1 LGYLGWRGD
10 SGRLLLAV
18 QMRTGVANMA
28 GVATVFGY
36 LALSAGKTGL
46 ASPSDRLAFA
56 GAGGGYVLAAGLLG
70 PLFEGAAFAPVR
82 SWLDSGEP
90 PTRQQT
96 RALLAQPLWQA
107 GLNFGYWLVAATVLG
122 VISATVVGGS
132 ADDVSR
138 VVSALVLAGLMS
150 YGLAFLLVERRL
162 RPVYAMALPEVP
174 PETGAALATRRLG
187 IRQRLLLSWAVG
199 SGIALLG
206 IAAEPLSHVP
216 GRSLTVTHP
225 AFYLA
230 VVGLVAGM
238 VLTFVAAASV
248 ADPLTRVEEAMRRV
262 ADGDLEAR
270 VRVDDAGEIGVL
282 QTGFNTMV
290 AGMRERERLD
300 DLFGRYVGVEV
311 ARQAVERGVGL
322 HAEIRDISAL
332 FVDVI
337 GSTRLALTRPPD
349 EIVDDLNA
357 LFAAVV
363 EVVKAEGGWVN
374 KFEGD
379 AALCVFGAP
388 GDQMD
393 HAARALRSARALRA
407 RLVDLAFERPDLD
420 TGIGVSSGPAVAGNV
435 GAAERYEY
443 TIIGDP
449 VNEAARLSDLAKTH
463 TGRVLASEATVIS
476 ALGTAGKWCRR
487 GEEVLR
493 GRNLPTVLYE
503 PA

>member
-1 LGYLGWRGD
+1 
-10 SGRLLLAV
+10 
-18 QMRTGVANMA
+18 
-28 GVATVFGY
+28 
-36 LALSAGKTGL
+36 
-46 ASPSDRLAFA
+46 
-56 GAGGGYVLAAGLLG
+56 
-70 PLFEGAAFAPVR
+70 
-82 SWLDSGEP
+82 
-90 PTRQQT
+90 
-96 RALLAQPLWQA
+96 
-107 GLNFGYWLVAATVLG
+107 
-122 VISATVVGGS
+122 
-132 ADDVSR
+132 
-138 VVSALVLAGLMS
+138 
-150 YGLAFLLVERRL
+150 
-162 RPVYAMALPEVP
+162 
-174 PETGAALATRRLG
+174 
-187 IRQRLLLSWAVG
+187 
-199 SGIALLG
+199 
-206 IAAEPLSHVP
+206 
-216 GRSLTVTHP
+216 
-225 AFYLA
+225 
-230 VVGLVAGM
+230 
-238 VLTFVAAASV
+238 
-248 ADPLTRVEEAMRRV
+248 
-262 ADGDLEAR
+262 
-270 VRVDDAGEIGVL
+270 
-282 QTGFNTMV
+282 
-290 AGMRERERLD
+290 
-300 DLFGRYVGVEV
+300 
-311 ARQAVERGVGL
+311 VGL
-322 HAEIRDISAL
+322 HAEIRDITAL

-407 RLVDLAFERPDLD
+407 RLVDLAAERPDLD
-420 TGIGVSSGPAVAGNV
+420 TGIGVSSGRAVAGNV

-463 TGRVLASEATVIS
+463 TGRVLASEATVVS

>member
-1 LGYLGWRGD
+1 
-10 SGRLLLAV
+10 
-18 QMRTGVANMA
+18 
-28 GVATVFGY
+28 
-36 LALSAGKTGL
+36 
-46 ASPSDRLAFA
+46 
-56 GAGGGYVLAAGLLG
+56 
-70 PLFEGAAFAPVR
+70 
-82 SWLDSGEP
+82 
-90 PTRQQT
+90 
-96 RALLAQPLWQA
+96 
-107 GLNFGYWLVAATVLG
+107 
-122 VISATVVGGS
+122 
-132 ADDVSR
+132 
-138 VVSALVLAGLMS
+138 
-150 YGLAFLLVERRL
+150 
-162 RPVYAMALPEVP
+162 
-174 PETGAALATRRLG
+174 
-187 IRQRLLLSWAVG
+187 
-199 SGIALLG
+199 
-206 IAAEPLSHVP
+206 
-216 GRSLTVTHP
+216 VTHP

-248 ADPLTRVEEAMRRV
+248 ADPLARVEEAMRRV
-262 ADGDLEAR
+262 AEGNLDVR

-282 QTGFNTMV
+282 QTGFNAMV
-290 AGMRERERLD
+290 DGMRERERLD

-407 RLVDLAFERPDLD
+407 RLVDLASERPDLD

-449 VNEAARLSDLAKTH
+449 VNEAARFSDLAKTH
-463 TGRVLASEATVIS
+463 TGRVLASEATVVS
-476 ALGTAGKWCRR
+476 ASGTAGNWCRR
-487 GEEVLR
+487 GEAVLR
-493 GRNLPTVLYE
+493 GRNLPTVLYA